1 MQPIFQAL
9 LFLSCQV
16 ENENGDIE
24 RQRGF
29 LGITKVRGC
38 RRLSD
43 MDAYRL
49 KPMIPESSA
58 TGSSNHQVH
67 IITSGQ
73 ITKTPTPSSSRKSE
87 SQWLRLNGTYIL
99 RCSPSR
105 EFPYIHVCR
114 CTCCAFL
121 ARLTYMRYLL
131 GYMYIVYSFSLKMS
145 SPSRVH
151 ITALSVP
158 SFFHLLLLNRSS
170 DIGGGETPYAF
181 LVLRV
186 NHG

>member
-1 MQPIFQAL
+1 M
-9 LFLSCQV
+9 
-16 ENENGDIE
+16 
-24 RQRGF
+24 
-29 LGITKVRGC
+29 RGC
-38 RRLSD
+38 RRLID

-58 TGSSNHQVH
+58 TASSNHQVY
-67 IITSGQ
+67 IITSDQ

-121 ARLTYMRYLL
+121 ARLTYMRHLL
-131 GYMYIVYSFSLKMS
+131 GYMYIVYSFLLGRFPRQVEFI
-145 SPSRVH
+145 SPPYLSQVFSICFCSTAAATLAAVSR
-151 ITALSVP
+151 
-158 SFFHLLLLNRSS
+158 R
-170 DIGGGETPYAF
+170 TPFWYCD
-181 LVLRV
+181 
-186 NHG
+186 